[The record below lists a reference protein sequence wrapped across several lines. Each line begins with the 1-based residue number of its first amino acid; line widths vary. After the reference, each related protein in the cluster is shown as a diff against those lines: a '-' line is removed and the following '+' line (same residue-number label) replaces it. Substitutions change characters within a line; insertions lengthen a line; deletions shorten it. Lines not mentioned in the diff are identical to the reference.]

1 MSVPVPLVIGLDVG
15 GSSVKYVAAALGS
28 APGDAPQVL
37 RRGTLATPGR
47 RPVAGLVAAVAEACG
62 SDEVHALA
70 VSIPGLID
78 SGTGRVIRV
87 ANLPE
92 LDGVALQ
99 EELAS
104 ALSLPVRVIN
114 DGHAAAIAE
123 ARWGSGQ
130 GRADVFTLA
139 LGTGIAGAHVL
150 DGQVRVGANGSAGEL
165 GHVVVE
171 PGGARCSCGQL
182 GCLETIVGA
191 PALQAAWRDAGGSGS
206 PVELLRAFGD
216 GDPRAVAVVER
227 AASALA
233 DAILTLLALV
243 DPGCV
248 VIGGGLASAPHR
260 LVLRAAQ
267 LVAERASFHQVPPI
281 LPAALGRW
289 AGAVGSAAT
298 ALECLGE
305 DALGATR

>member
-1 MSVPVPLVIGLDVG
+1 MSGPVPIVIGLDVG
-15 GSSVKYVAAALGS
+15 GSSVKYVAASALTE
-28 APGDAPQVL
+28 PGDTPRVL
-37 RRGTLATPGR
+37 RRGTLATPGK
-47 RPVAGLVAAVAEACG
+47 RPVEGLVAAVAEACG
-62 SDEVHALA
+62 TDEVRALA

-78 SGTGRVIRV
+78 ADTGRVIRV

-99 EELAS
+99 EELA
-104 ALSLPVRVIN
+104 AQLSLPVRVIN

-123 ARWGSGQ
+123 ARWGSGR
-130 GRADVFTLA
+130 GRDDVFTLA

-150 DGQVRVGANGSAGEL
+150 GGQVRVGANGSAGEL

-191 PALQAAWRDAGGSGS
+191 PALQAAWQLAGGSGS
-206 PVELLRAFGD
+206 PVELMRAYGD
-216 GDPRAVAVVER
+216 GDPRAVPVVER

-233 DAILTLLALV
+233 EAILTLLALV

-260 LVLRAAQ
+260 LVLRAAE
-267 LVAERASFHQVPPI
+267 LVSERATFHQVPPI
-281 LPAALGRW
+281 LPAELGRW
-289 AGAVGSAAT
+289 AGAIGNADT
-298 ALECLGE
+298 ALECLTAE
-305 DALGATR
+305 PAALR